1 MKKLTLTHRILI
13 ACLCLAMVLP
23 LAGCGETKMSQ
34 RQVFAMDTVMTLT
47 AYGKNAERGL
57 TAAQSVIQSMND
69 MLDPDIETSTT
80 YAINHANGANVSV
93 SGQVAT
99 MLSTAQTVYKQSGG
113 ALDLTIYP
121 VIQRW
126 GFDSGRYYV
135 PTDEELWEDLARKSF
150 DKMTLTS
157 FPSSG
162 SYAVSFP
169 EGTALS
175 FGAVAKGCAA
185 ENAIQAMRNVGV
197 TSGIVSLGGNVQTLG
212 LKPDGSFWNV
222 AVQDPNNTASY
233 VGVLSVGETAVVT
246 SGTYQRFFIQNG
258 KTYHHLINP
267 ENGRPINNTLK
278 SVTIVCEDGTLSD
291 CLSTAMFVLGQ
302 SKALNYW
309 RQYGTKDTPFDMV
322 LINNENEIICTK
334 GLIEKFTLTNNNY
347 TLRYVE

>member
-1 MKKLTLTHRILI
+1 MNHITPLKRMLLLL
-13 ACLCLAMVLP
+13 LCLAMALT
-23 LAGCGETKMSQ
+23 LAACGETKMSQ

-57 TAAQSVIQSMND
+57 NAAQGVILSMND

-80 YAINHANGANVSV
+80 YAINHANGGNVSI
-93 SGQVAT
+93 SGQVNK
-99 MLSTAQTVYKQSGG
+99 MLSTAYTVYKQSGG

-135 PTDEELWEDLARKSF
+135 PTDEELWADLARKSF
-150 DKMTLTS
+150 DQMVLTS

-169 EGTALS
+169 AGTEIT

-185 ENAIQAMRNVGV
+185 DNAINAMRNAGV

-212 LKPDGSFWNV
+212 QKPDGSNWTI
-222 AVQDPNNTASY
+222 AVQDPNNTSSY
-233 VGVLSVGETAVVT
+233 VGVVSVGQTAVVT
-246 SGTYQRFFIQNG
+246 SGTYQRFFVQNG

-267 ENGRPINNTLK
+267 ETGRPMNNTLK
-278 SVTIVCEDGTLSD
+278 SVTILCEDGTLAD

-302 SKALNYW
+302 SKAINYW
-309 RQYGTKDTPFDMV
+309 RVYGGFDMI
-322 LINNENEIICTK
+322 LINNEDEVICTK
-334 GLIEKFTLTNNNY
+334 GLIEKFTLSNSSY

>member
-1 MKKLTLTHRILI
+1 MKKFSALKKIAA
-13 ACLCLAMVLP
+13 ACLCACMILP

-57 TAAQSVIQSMND
+57 TAAQSVIQSLND
-69 MLDPDIETSTT
+69 MLDPDYETSTT
-80 YAINHANGANVSV
+80 YAINHANGSNVSI
-93 SGQVAT
+93 SGQVAN
-99 MLSTAQTVYKQSGG
+99 MLSTAQQIYKKTGG

-135 PTDEELWEDLARKSF
+135 PTDEELAADLYRKAF
-150 DKMTLTS
+150 DKMVLTS

-169 EGTALS
+169 AGTAIS

-185 ENAIQAMRNVGV
+185 ENAIEAMRNVGV
-197 TSGIVSLGGNVQTLG
+197 KSGIVSLGGNVQTLG
-212 LKPDGSFWNV
+212 LKPDGSMWNV

-233 VGVLSVGETAVVT
+233 VGILSVGETAVVT

-258 KTYHHLINP
+258 KTYHHLVSP
-267 ENGRPINNTLK
+267 ETGRPVNNTLK
-278 SVTIVCEDGTLSD
+278 SATIVCDDGTTAD
-291 CLSTAMFVLGQ
+291 CLSTAMFVSGQ
-302 SKALNYW
+302 SKALAYW
-309 RQYGTKDTPFDMV
+309 RQNGDFDMV
-322 LINNENEIICTK
+322 LVNTDNEVICTK
-334 GLIEKFTLTNNNY
+334 GLIERFTLTNDSY